1 MKITRNTTVQQLKD
15 FLNANHKTVAK
26 KDKALAESITYAGNQ
41 IKKDPKLVKKAD
53 LADLAKQVISLL
65 GDAVVEATTPAPK
78 LTPVAENS
86 VKPTPKGKLTAG
98 KGKAKAEPKKQ
109 DVPATPAKKED
120 TPKSA
125 PAKQA
130 EPKAEPPKKGGKT
143 LKSTVEMVTAD
154 FFPEELEVNGAKY
167 TLTHGIKTL
176 KELYE
181 VAVKQEKDVVFA
193 YVWTKR
199 HLKQYAYFGDWL
211 GHPSEPFEND
221 LDLTTTVHVLEDGAV
236 AYQISMYTEAI
247 YTILPADLEEID
259 GVRCAGGIEYQ
270 IYVEQK

>member
-53 LADLAKQVISLL
+53 LADLAKQVIALL
-65 GDAVVEATTPAPK
+65 GDTVVEATTPAPK

-109 DVPATPAKKED
+109 DAPATPAKKED

-125 PAKQA
+125 PATPA
-130 EPKAEPPKKGGKT
+130 EPKAESPKKGGKT

-167 TLTHGIKTL
+167 AIAHEVKTIKD
-176 KELYE
+176 LYE
-181 VAVKQEKDVVFA
+181 IAINQDKEIVFA

-199 HLKQYAYFGDWL
+199 HLKQYLYFNDWL
-211 GHPSEPFEND
+211 GHPTEPFDNG
-221 LDLTTTVHVLEDGAV
+221 LDLAMTIHVSKEGVV

-247 YTILPADLEEID
+247 YTVIPADLEEID